1 VTAARYLR
9 LPAEI
14 LLDLTTLRHVEGR
27 QHLPTTGPCL
37 IVANHL
43 SFLDAVLIFA
53 LLGGDDLMAMAAEKW
68 ERNLIFGTILR
79 LGNAYFVRRGQVDR
93 QALERAADWLRA
105 GKIFG
110 IAPEG
115 TRSKDGGLGRARPGV
130 AYLASLVDCPVV
142 PIAHWGTETTWS
154 AWLRLRR
161 PRIEVRIGPPFHLPA
176 IDPENRSASLRS
188 NADEVMVHL
197 AALMP
202 PERRGLYAQHPR
214 LVELLVKETV
224 PGSAA

>member
-27 QHLPTTGPCL
+27 QHLPKSGPCL

-53 LLGGDDLMAMAAEKW
+53 LLGGDNLTAMAAEKW

-79 LGNAYFVRRGQVDR
+79 LGNAYFVQRGQVDR

-142 PIAHWGTETTWS
+142 PIAHWGTEATWS

-161 PRIEVRIGPPFHLPA
+161 PRIEVRIGPPFRLPA
-176 IDPENRSASLRS
+176 IDSENRSASLRS

-202 PERRGLYAQHPR
+202 PERRGLYARHPR
-214 LVELLVKETV
+214 LMELLAEGTA
-224 PGSAA
+224 PGSAP